1 MRDFIKKLRKF
12 VLKLPDRVLG
22 VGLTLLGLLT
32 LFAIFDVETLK
43 KIELFNISNIANTVD
58 NFFSP
63 FCNIFKN
70 NAIKIIIYT
79 LFVALI
85 FLRVFKFAMRAKAI
99 VVKHSTFSNALSTY
113 DESNLSGY
121 SVKEIDIN
129 LVNQMN
135 NLDIINAINIQDGI
149 IRGILKDCDEFT
161 EIFYYGIAHIP
172 LIFRAGFQ
180 IGDEGKVHLLH
191 KYRDEQSKFKE
202 ILNDSDN
209 YIIQLR
215 GQLKSNN
222 RFSPSKDMLVVI
234 ATSLPISN
242 EDLIIFRKNDLCC
255 ELHFE
260 MENKSMYGF
269 DVINTYAIM
278 NRLRSGILNNIREV
292 VVSKN
297 IERIHL
303 VLATSSDFTF
313 FLAQGFS
320 EHHDPEIIVYQYE
333 HSSEEKYPWGIS
345 NKLPPESAVNYQPI
359 CENAN
364 E

>member
-12 VLKLPDRVLG
+12 VLKLPDRVLD
-22 VGLTLLGLLT
+22 VGLTILGLLT
-32 LFAIFDVETLK
+32 LFAIFGVETLK

-58 NFFSP
+58 NFFLP

-161 EIFYYGIAHIP
+161 EIF
-172 LIFRAGFQ
+172 
-180 IGDEGKVHLLH
+180 
-191 KYRDEQSKFKE
+191 
-202 ILNDSDN
+202 
-209 YIIQLR
+209 
-215 GQLKSNN
+215 
-222 RFSPSKDMLVVI
+222 
-234 ATSLPISN
+234 
-242 EDLIIFRKNDLCC
+242 
-255 ELHFE
+255 
-260 MENKSMYGF
+260 
-269 DVINTYAIM
+269 
-278 NRLRSGILNNIREV
+278 
-292 VVSKN
+292 
-297 IERIHL
+297 
-303 VLATSSDFTF
+303 
-313 FLAQGFS
+313 
-320 EHHDPEIIVYQYE
+320 
-333 HSSEEKYPWGIS
+333 
-345 NKLPPESAVNYQPI
+345 
-359 CENAN
+359 
-364 E
+364 

>member
-1 MRDFIKKLRKF
+1 MGDFIKNLRKF
-12 VLKLPDRVLG
+12 VSKLPDRVLG
-22 VGLTLLGLLT
+22 AGLTVLGTLT
-32 LFAIFDVETLK
+32 LFAVFDIETLK
-43 KIELFNISNIANTVD
+43 KIELCNISNIANTVD

-63 FCNIFKN
+63 FCDIFKN
-70 NAIKIIIYT
+70 NVIKRIICT
-79 LFVALI
+79 LFLALI
-85 FLRVFKFAMRAKAI
+85 FLRVFKLAMRAKAI
-99 VVKHSTFSNALSTY
+99 VIRHSTFSNTLSTY
-113 DESNLSGY
+113 DERNLSGY

-135 NLDIINAINIQDGI
+135 NLDIIKAINIQDGVI
-149 IRGILKDCDEFT
+149 KEILKDCDKFT
-161 EIFYYGIAHIP
+161 DIFYYGIAHIP

-191 KYRDEQSKFKE
+191 KYRNEQTKFKE

-209 YIIQLR
+209 YILQLK

-222 RFSPSKDMLVVI
+222 RFSPSKEMLVVI

-242 EDLIIFRKNDLCC
+242 EDLTVFRKKNLCC

-278 NRLRSGILNNIREV
+278 NRLRSVILNKVREI

-297 IERIHL
+297 IDRIHL

-320 EHHDPEIIVYQYE
+320 EHHDPEIVVYQYE
-333 HSSEEKYPWGIS
+333 RSSSEKYPWGIS
-345 NKLPPESAVNYQPI
+345 NKLPPENAVIYTSTY
-359 CENAN
+359 AKVD
-364 E
+364 